1 MEKKR
6 MKYRQ
11 RQNFFK
17 TDAWKRFRKNKLALV
32 GTAVIL
38 LLILVAVFAPVIAQ
52 NDPYVSLQ
60 DGNTV
65 LKNMSPSKS
74 HTILGTDSIGRDGF
88 SRLVYAARVSMS
100 VGLVAVGIST
110 VIGIVLGAIAG
121 YFGGVADTIIMRC
134 GRCELLSG
142 FVSYHYCCNYF
153 KAEHLQC
160 HDYHWFMQLDRYST
174 SCAR

>member
-38 LLILVAVFAPVIAQ
+38 LLILAAVFAPVIAQ

-74 HTILGTDSIGRDGF
+74 HTILGTDSIGRMG
-88 SRLVYAARVSMS
+88 SAVWSMRHVY
-100 VGLVAVGIST
+100 L
-110 VIGIVLGAIAG
+110 
-121 YFGGVADTIIMRC
+121 
-134 GRCELLSG
+134 
-142 FVSYHYCCNYF
+142 
-153 KAEHLQC
+153 
-160 HDYHWFMQLDRYST
+160 
-174 SCAR
+174 

>member
-65 LKNMSPSKS
+65 LKTCRHPKAIRFLEQTVSGGMGSAVWSMR
-74 HTILGTDSIGRDGF
+74 H
-88 SRLVYAARVSMS
+88 VY
-100 VGLVAVGIST
+100 L
-110 VIGIVLGAIAG
+110 
-121 YFGGVADTIIMRC
+121 
-134 GRCELLSG
+134 
-142 FVSYHYCCNYF
+142 
-153 KAEHLQC
+153 
-160 HDYHWFMQLDRYST
+160 
-174 SCAR
+174 

>member
-74 HTILGTDSIGRDGF
+74 IRFLEQTVSGGMGSAVWSMRH
-88 SRLVYAARVSMS
+88 VY
-100 VGLVAVGIST
+100 L
-110 VIGIVLGAIAG
+110 
-121 YFGGVADTIIMRC
+121 
-134 GRCELLSG
+134 
-142 FVSYHYCCNYF
+142 
-153 KAEHLQC
+153 
-160 HDYHWFMQLDRYST
+160 
-174 SCAR
+174 

>member
-38 LLILVAVFAPVIAQ
+38 LLILAAVFAPVIAQ

-110 VIGIVLGAIAG
+110 VIGIVLGAIA
-121 YFGGVADTIIMRC
+121 
-134 GRCELLSG
+134 
-142 FVSYHYCCNYF
+142 
-153 KAEHLQC
+153 
-160 HDYHWFMQLDRYST
+160 
-174 SCAR
+174 

>member
-52 NDPYVSLQ
+52 NDPYVS
-60 DGNTV
+60 
-65 LKNMSPSKS
+65 KNQ
-74 HTILGTDSIGRDGF
+74 IRDFETDR
-88 SRLVYAARVSMS
+88 RLREP
-100 VGLVAVGIST
+100 G
-110 VIGIVLGAIAG
+110 
-121 YFGGVADTIIMRC
+121 
-134 GRCELLSG
+134 
-142 FVSYHYCCNYF
+142 
-153 KAEHLQC
+153 
-160 HDYHWFMQLDRYST
+160 
-174 SCAR
+174 

>member
-1 MEKKR
+1 MKR

-65 LKNMSPSKS
+65 LKKHVAIQKPY
-74 HTILGTDSIGRDGF
+74 DSWNRQY
-88 SRLVYAARVSMS
+88 R
-100 VGLVAVGIST
+100 
-110 VIGIVLGAIAG
+110 AG
-121 YFGGVADTIIMRC
+121 
-134 GRCELLSG
+134 
-142 FVSYHYCCNYF
+142 
-153 KAEHLQC
+153 
-160 HDYHWFMQLDRYST
+160 
-174 SCAR
+174 

>member
-65 LKNMSPSKS
+65 LKNMVLCLEQLQDIS
-74 HTILGTDSIGRDGF
+74 
-88 SRLVYAARVSMS
+88 
-100 VGLVAVGIST
+100 AV
-110 VIGIVLGAIAG
+110 
-121 YFGGVADTIIMRC
+121 
-134 GRCELLSG
+134 LLIRS
-142 FVSYHYCCNYF
+142 
-153 KAEHLQC
+153 L
-160 HDYHWFMQLDRYST
+160 
-174 SCAR
+174 

>member
-134 GRCELLSG
+134 VDVVNCFPVLFLIIIVATILKPSIYM
-142 FVSYHYCCNYF
+142 S
-153 KAEHLQC
+153 
-160 HDYHWFMQLDRYST
+160 
-174 SCAR
+174 